1 VSTDVARAWREWVR
15 ERTAPAEV
23 AAKPEAL
30 DHLRVLDLSRASFG
44 GLFCTSLLAE
54 FGAEVIRLEPPE
66 GDPARRFSPEGL
78 AVEGTG
84 LAYLVEGR
92 NKLAATCALE
102 RPEGRELF
110 RRLVGRVDVVV
121 ETFRPAQLDEWGIGY
136 RQCAAAHPGLV
147 WVALATH
154 GQFGPRARQPI
165 PDYDVTNQALSGVVF
180 ATGEMPAAGDAQPWE
195 VPTKIGAWMGWYVAG
210 AWAAFATLL
219 ALRHRRRS
227 GRGQLVDVSG
237 AEGLM
242 RLCNYNLVWHAMYG
256 KQLFRVG
263 NLDLGI
269 YPYGIVKTRDGHAFV
284 AGFSDVNFRALCAI
298 MERPELPADP
308 RFATFLDRAKLENML
323 PLQAEIERWSTR
335 YTADEILARVQAYRE
350 AGVVATAKANT
361 PGEVLEEAHWRER
374 GALQVVEDA
383 VYGRLL
389 LQAPPLHMSE
399 TPPRIRWAC
408 RPVGADTEFVYGKY
422 LGLGRQALADLRAQG
437 IV

>member
-1 VSTDVARAWREWVR
+1 VSEAARAWSEWVR
-15 ERTAPAEV
+15 ARTQPADV
-23 AAKPEAL
+23 AARPEAL
-30 DHLRVLDLSRASFG
+30 DHLRVLDLSRAHFG

-54 FGAEVIRLEPPE
+54 LGAEVIRLEPPG
-66 GDPARRFSPEGL
+66 GDPARRFSPAGL
-78 AVEGTG
+78 MIEGTG
-84 LAYLVEGR
+84 LAYLAEAR
-92 NKLAATCALE
+92 NKLSATVDIE

-110 RRLVGRVDVVV
+110 RRLAGRADVVV
-121 ETFRPAQLDEWGIGY
+121 ETARPGQLDTWSIGY
-136 RQCAAAHPGLV
+136 RQLSAAHPGLI

-154 GQFGPRARQPI
+154 GQFGPRARRPI

-180 ATGEMPAAGDAQPWE
+180 ATGEMPAAEPPEPWA

-269 YPYGIVKTRDGHAFV
+269 YPYGIVRTRDGHAFV

-298 MERPELPADP
+298 MERADLPGDP
-308 RFATFLDRAKLENML
+308 RFASFLDRARLDNML
-323 PLQAEIERWSTR
+323 PLQAEIEAWSTR
-335 YTADEILARVQAYRE
+335 YTGTEILARVRAYRG
-350 AGVVATAKANT
+350 AGVVATAPVTSPAALV
-361 PGEVLEEAHWRER
+361 GEDHWRER
-374 GALQVVEDA
+374 GALQVVEDP

-389 LQAPPLHMSE
+389 LQAPPTHMTE
-399 TPPRIRWAC
+399 TPPRLKWAC
-408 RPVGADTEFVYGKY
+408 RPVGADTELVYAKY
-422 LGLGRQALADLRAQG
+422 LGLGRAELADLRARG
-437 IV
+437 VV

>member
-1 VSTDVARAWREWVR
+1 MSGDSARRWSEWVR
-15 ERTAPAEV
+15 AQTEPAGV
-23 AAKPEAL
+23 AGKPEAL
-30 DHLRVLDLSRASFG
+30 DHLRVLDLSRGSFG

-78 AVEGTG
+78 GVDGTG

-102 RPEGRELF
+102 QEEGRALF
-110 RRLVGRVDVVV
+110 RRLVGRVDLVV
-121 ETFRPAQLDEWGIGY
+121 ETFPPGRLDAWGIGY
-136 RQCAAAHPGLV
+136 RQCGAEHPPLV

-154 GQFGPRARQPI
+154 GQFGPRARRPI

-180 ATGEMPAAGDAQPWE
+180 ATGEMPSGDPPRPWE

-210 AWAAFATLL
+210 AWAAFAALL
-219 ALRHRRRS
+219 ALRHRRRT

-263 NLDLGI
+263 NVDLGI
-269 YPYGIVKTRDGHAFV
+269 YPYGIVRTEDGYAFL
-284 AGFSDVNFRALCAI
+284 AGFSDVNFKALCAI
-298 MERPELPADP
+298 LERPDLPADP
-308 RFATFLDRAKLENML
+308 RFATFLDRAKLENMI
-323 PLQAEIERWSTR
+323 PLKAEIETWTTR
-335 YTADEILARVQAYRE
+335 FTAAEILAKVQAYRG
-350 AGVVATAKANT
+350 AGIVATAKTNT
-361 PGEVLEEAHWRER
+361 PGEVLTEEHWRER
-374 GALQVVEDA
+374 GALQVVEDP

-389 LQAPPLHMSE
+389 LQAPPLHMTE

-408 RPVGADTEFVYGKY
+408 RPVGADSEFVYGKY
-422 LGLGRQALADLRAQG
+422 LGLGRAELEDLRARG
-437 IV
+437 II